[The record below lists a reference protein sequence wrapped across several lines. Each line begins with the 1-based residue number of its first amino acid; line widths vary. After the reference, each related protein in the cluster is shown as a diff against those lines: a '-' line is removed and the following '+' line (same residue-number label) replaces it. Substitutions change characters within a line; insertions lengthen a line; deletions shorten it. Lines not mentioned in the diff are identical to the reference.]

1 MCCPSRAD
9 RPVARHSHEVETEF
23 GKLLR
28 WWKFQKI
35 MFNLFWKYLK
45 FACGGPSGRKG
56 SCPLTTRSPA
66 SRLINAFF
74 EQKKSALISK
84 NYFKFNF
91 ENISI
96 SKIICC
102 RSRAD
107 RPVARH
113 LHEVETEF
121 GKLMRWW
128 KFEKIIFN
136 LFWNI

>member
-1 MCCPSRAD
+1 MKYFKIRLRRALRKEGVLPPND
-9 RPVARHSHEVETEF
+9 AQPRLKAHKRIFWTE
-23 GKLLR
+23 K
-28 WWKFQKI
+28 
-35 MFNLFWKYLK
+35 
-45 FACGGPSGRKG
+45 
-56 SCPLTTRSPA
+56 T
-66 SRLINAFF
+66 
-74 EQKKSALISK
+74 ALISK

-121 GKLMRWW
+121 GKLMSDGNF
-128 KFEKIIFN
+128 KKLFLICFE
-136 LFWNI
+136 NI